1 MAELL
6 NTSVTV
12 TANASGAA
20 SATLGPDSGKGP
32 PAWRIT
38 RYAVRN
44 EAASRRG
51 QPPIPT
57 CNVYAPS
64 SGQEDPDA
72 WLDGTYDGSFD
83 AGDCD
88 VPLGRGQVFLAVWA
102 GAASGD
108 RLTLSLTG
116 EVMR

>member
-1 MAELL
+1 MAEQL
-6 NTSVTV
+6 TKSVTV
-12 TANASGAA
+12 TAAASGGAT
-20 SATLGPDSGKGP
+20 ATLGPDSGKGAP
-32 PAWRIT
+32 VWRIT

-44 EAASRRG
+44 ETVARRG

-72 WLDGTYDGSFD
+72 WLDGSYDGSFD

-88 VPLGRGQVFLAVWA
+88 VELQRGQVFLAVWA
-102 GAASGD
+102 GAQAGD

>member
-1 MAELL
+1 MAEQL
-6 NTSVTV
+6 NRSVTV
-12 TANASGAA
+12 TASAAGAA
-20 SATLGPDSGKGP
+20 SATLGPDSGKGA
-32 PAWRIT
+32 PAWRVI

-44 EAASRRG
+44 ETVARRG

-88 VPLGRGQVFLAVWA
+88 VSLSRGQVFLAVWA
-102 GAASGD
+102 GAQAGD
-108 RLTLSLTG
+108 KLTLSLTG
-116 EVMR
+116 EVTR